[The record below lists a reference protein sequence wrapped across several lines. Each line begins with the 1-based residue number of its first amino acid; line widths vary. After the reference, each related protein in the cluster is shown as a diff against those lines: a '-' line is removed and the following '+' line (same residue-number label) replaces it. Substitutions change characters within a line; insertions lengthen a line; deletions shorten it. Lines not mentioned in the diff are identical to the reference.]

1 MGGQFDDPL
10 QIPGAHIILFLLA
23 YMMRKSIKASPPEMH
38 NATEDFFSN
47 SLAVRPIRNVT
58 LLSLDNEHRR
68 VDRPDYILDLLP
80 RPRSRTVR
88 PRCLGGDERSKA
100 GLAVCQCL
108 VHIVEYPLS
117 PRALQEFDD
126 CGPAHD
132 RVWSICRRYGT

>member
-58 LLSLDNEHRR
+58 LLSLDNEYREDTR
-68 VDRPDYILDLLP
+68 WVIAYILLLMGLTKVSGETSLAATLMEACDTLLSITAKTDKKHLT
-80 RPRSRTVR
+80 PRSPT
-88 PRCLGGDERSKA
+88 
-100 GLAVCQCL
+100 LAFTP
-108 VHIVEYPLS
+108 HTY
-117 PRALQEFDD
+117 
-126 CGPAHD
+126 
-132 RVWSICRRYGT
+132 